1 MRIGTNPREGEDI
14 VRNLL
19 AATALSSLAFIA
31 GPAFAQDATA
41 QSDTANDSGIGE
53 IVVTA
58 QKRAENIQNV
68 PIAIS
73 AVSSQFLETRGIT
86 SIDSLGSIA
95 PNVKFERAPS
105 NKTISQIAI
114 RGSVTINPAV
124 TWEPAVGLYLG
135 GVYIAKAQG
144 SIFDVADLERVEI
157 LRGPQGTLY
166 GRNALAGAVN
176 LVPKA
181 PSGELG
187 VKGELTYGNFNYWK
201 GRAVVDLPAM
211 GPFSL
216 KLSGQIQKRDGF
228 IKLTPNPYP
237 QAFLAGPARTGRT
250 NDLDGKSGMVQLRFK
265 PEGSNFTAD
274 YMFDYSK
281 FDQRPDYAQ
290 LVRIN
295 RNGRP
300 EDIFDPNSPSY
311 PFAGAFFPLNLYD
324 RADRQSTASLDA
336 NPLYE
341 RSRTY
346 GHALTLALDLGGATV
361 KSITA
366 YRNLKWADSLDLDGS
381 PLPVAFTQR
390 DTSFHSWSQEL
401 QVSGQTMSD
410 KLKYVAGVFYYKEKA
425 ETLGPQSFFGGG
437 ASYQSDYGSNTEAFA
452 VFAQVDYDITDALKL
467 TLGGRYTH
475 EKKDVRRF
483 LRINYDSANG
493 ITSPLV
499 VANIPYGGVPDAKYN
514 RFNPAV
520 TLAYQAN
527 ENINV
532 YARFAQGFKSG
543 GFNGETNDFRAP
555 TASCPTGA
563 IELCN
568 PYRPETVD
576 SYEVGIKT
584 KLADGKVIF
593 NVAGFWDEHKDIQ
606 LSVFTANGAAASVVK
621 NAAAARI
628 RGLEIETVIRPVD
641 VLTINGS
648 LAFLDPKYKS
658 YIEAVNGVDTN
669 VANNRAFPHTPKT
682 TAAAGVDLRVAQ
694 GDWGRLNL
702 NGDIN
707 YVSSYYTFPYAL
719 VTPNASAQ
727 NANNTKSKGRTIVNL
742 RAAVSEVPLGGAKAE
757 LALWVKNLTKERD
770 PSNFIDFGP
779 GFGGLT
785 VGYFPDPRTY
795 GLTLGVKF

>member
-1 MRIGTNPREGEDI
+1 M
-14 VRNLL
+14 RNLL
-19 AATALSSLAFIA
+19 AATALSTLGLIA
-31 GPAFAQDATA
+31 VPAMAQEAPQDSAA
-41 QSDTANDSGIGE
+41 QNSSGIGE

-58 QKRAENIQNV
+58 QKRAENIQEV

-73 AVSSQFLETRGIT
+73 AVGSQFLESRGIT
-86 SIDSLGSIA
+86 SIDNLGSIA

-124 TWEPAVGLYLG
+124 TWEPAVGLYLN

-181 PSGELG
+181 P
-187 VKGELTYGNFNYWK
+187 KGELAFRGEASYGNYDLK
-201 GRAVVDLPAM
+201 RVRAALDLPSL
-211 GPFSL
+211 GPISI
-216 KLSGQIQKRDGF
+216 KLSGQIQQRDGF
-228 IKLTPNPYP
+228 IQLTPNPFP

-250 NDLDGKSGMVQLRFK
+250 NDLDGKSGMVQVRFK

-290 LVRIN
+290 LVRVN

-300 EDIFDPNSPSY
+300 EDIFDPNSPGY
-311 PFAGAFFPLNLYD
+311 PFAGAFFPLNLYTD
-324 RADRQSTASLDA
+324 PQRRSTASLDA

-346 GHALTLALDLGGATV
+346 GHALTMALDVGSATI
-361 KSITA
+361 KSISA
-366 YRNLKWADSLDLDGS
+366 YRDLKWQDSLDLDGS

-390 DTSFHSWSQEL
+390 DTDFWSFSQEL
-401 QVSGQTMSD
+401 QITGKAFND
-410 KLKYVAGVFYYKEKA
+410 RLNYVAGAFYYREKA

-437 ASYQSDYGSNTEAFA
+437 ANYQSDYGSNTEAIAFY
-452 VFAQVDYDITDALKL
+452 AQLDYNLTDALKL
-467 TLGGRYTH
+467 TVGGRYTH
-475 EKKDVRRF
+475 EKKDIRRF
-483 LRINYDSANG
+483 FRINFDAANG
-493 ITSPLV
+493 ITSPFV
-499 VANIPYGGVPDAKYN
+499 VANIPYGGVPDATFN

-520 TLAYQAN
+520 TLAYQASQD
-527 ENINV
+527 INV

-555 TASCPTGA
+555 TAACPTGA
-563 IELCN
+563 FELCN
-568 PYRPETVD
+568 PYRPELVD
-576 SYEVGIKT
+576 SYEMGVKT
-584 KLADGKVIF
+584 RFADGRVIL
-593 NVAGFWDEHKDIQ
+593 NLAAFWNEHKDIQ
-606 LSVFTANGAAASVVK
+606 LSVFTAAGAAASVVK

-628 RGLEIETVIRPVD
+628 RGLELETVLRPVD
-641 VLTINGS
+641 GLTINGS
-648 LAFLDPKYKS
+648 IAFLDPKYKR
-658 YIEAVNGVDTN
+658 YIDAVNGVDTD
-669 VANNRAFPHTPKT
+669 VSNNRAFPHTPKT
-682 TAAAGVDLRVAQ
+682 TAALGVDWQVIE
-694 GDWGRLNL
+694 GSWGKLNL
-702 NGDIN
+702 GGDFN
-707 YVSSYYTFPYAL
+707 YVSGYFTFPYAL
-719 VTPNASAQ
+719 VTANPSEQ
-727 NANNTKSKGRTIVNL
+727 NANNTRSPGRSIVNL
-742 RAAVSEVPLGGAKAE
+742 RAGIAEVPLGGGKGE
-757 LALWVKNLTKERD
+757 FSLWVRNLTKERD
-770 PSNFIDFGP
+770 PQNFIDFGP

-795 GLTLGVKF
+795 GLTFGVRF

>member
-1 MRIGTNPREGEDI
+1 M
-14 VRNLL
+14 RNLL
-19 AATALSSLAFIA
+19 AATALSTLAAISA
-31 GPAFAQDATA
+31 PAFAQEAPQSADA
-41 QSDTANDSGIGE
+41 QDSAADAGPGIGE

-58 QKRAENIQNV
+58 QKRSENIQNV

-73 AVSSQFLETRGIT
+73 AVGSQFLETRGIT
-86 SIDSLGSIA
+86 SIDSLGSVA

-114 RGSVTINPAV
+114 RGSVTINPAI
-124 TWEPAVGLYLG
+124 TWEPAVGLYLN

-176 LVPKA
+176 LVPKM

-187 VKGELTYGNFNYWK
+187 FKGEVSYGNYDYWK
-201 GRAVVDLPAM
+201 GRAVLDLPAF

-237 QAFLAGPARTGRT
+237 EAFLAGPARTGRT
-250 NDLDGKSGMVQLRFK
+250 NDLDGKSGMAQLRFK

-274 YMFDYSK
+274 YMYDYSK

-290 LVRIN
+290 LVHIN

-300 EDIFDPNSPSY
+300 EDIFDPNSAGY
-311 PFAGAFFPLNLYD
+311 PYGGAFFPLNLYD
-324 RADRQSTASLDA
+324 RTDRQSSASLDA
-336 NPLYE
+336 DPLYE
-341 RSRTY
+341 KSRTY
-346 GHALTLALDLGGATV
+346 GHALTLTLDVGAATI

-366 YRNLKWADSLDLDGS
+366 YRNTRWKDSLDLDGS
-381 PLPVAFTQR
+381 PLPVALTQR
-390 DTSFHSWSQEL
+390 DTRFHSWSQEL
-401 QVSGQTMSD
+401 QASGEALGD
-410 KLKYVAGVFYYKEKA
+410 RLKYVAGVFYYKEKA

-437 ASYQSDYGSNTEAFA
+437 ASYQSDYGSHTEALA
-452 VFAQVDYDITDALKL
+452 VFAQLDYDITEALKL

-475 EKKDVRRF
+475 EKKDIRRYF
-483 LRINYDSANG
+483 RINYDAANE
-493 ITSPLV
+493 IFSPLV
-499 VANIPYGGVPDAKYN
+499 VADIPYGGVPDAKYN
-514 RFNPAV
+514 RFNPAI

-527 ENINV
+527 PNINL

-543 GFNGETNDFRAP
+543 GFNGETSDFRAP
-555 TASCPTGA
+555 TAACPTGA
-563 IELCN
+563 VELCN

-576 SYEVGIKT
+576 SYEVGVKT
-584 KLADGKVIF
+584 RLADGKVIF

-606 LSVFTANGAAASVVK
+606 LSVFTAGAGAASIVK
-621 NAAAARI
+621 NAAKARI

-641 VLTINGS
+641 AVTINGS

-658 YIEAVNGVDTN
+658 YIDAVDGVDTD
-669 VANNRAFPHTPKT
+669 VSKNRAFPHTPKT
-682 TAAAGVDLRVAQ
+682 TASMGADVRVAQ
-694 GDWGRLNL
+694 GDWGRFNI
-702 NGDIN
+702 NGDVN

-742 RAAVSEVPLGGAKAE
+742 RASVAEVPLGGAKAE
-757 LALWVKNLTKERD
+757 FALWVKNLTKED
-770 PSNFIDFGP
+770 NPSNFIDFGP
-779 GFGGLT
+779 SFGGLT